1 MVTTNGKLKNF
12 ILCKSHL
19 CFFCSFQGNRDEYSY
34 DTRFSNLIKAAYE
47 QTASEAI
54 NQILTKDYGARF
66 AADSRPVYAV
76 GMNIIRDRRTIDEY
90 QIVLCKT

>member
-1 MVTTNGKLKNF
+1 MQISLV
-12 ILCKSHL
+12 
-19 CFFCSFQGNRDEYSY
+19 FFCSFQGNRDEYSY
-34 DTRFSNLIKAAYE
+34 ALIYAALMGFGADV
-47 QTASEAI
+47 QAEAI

>member
-1 MVTTNGKLKNF
+1 MGFGADVQAEAQTSDGRMDIAMKLPDAIYILELKYGK
-12 ILCKSHL
+12 
-19 CFFCSFQGNRDEYSY
+19 
-34 DTRFSNLIKAAYE
+34 
-47 QTASEAI
+47 TASEAI

-76 GMNIIRDRRTIDEY
+76 GMNIISDRRTIDEY

>member
-12 ILCKSHL
+12 ILCKSHM

-47 QTASEAI
+47 QTGEKVVV
-54 NQILTKDYGARF
+54 L
-66 AADSRPVYAV
+66 
-76 GMNIIRDRRTIDEY
+76 IDEY
-90 QIVLCKT
+90 DAPML